1 MGGKKKRKRDMAV
14 QKKRKRTIVRERER
28 REQKWSN

>member
-14 QKKRKRTIVRERER
+14 QKKRKRTIVRERES